1 MALLHPQLEA
11 FLAVIEEGGFER
23 AAGRLCITPS
33 ALSQRI
39 KGLEDRLGAVL
50 VRRSVPAVVT
60 PAGEKLLRRAQSMRL
75 LESETLADFRPGE
88 ETDRVARITILVN
101 NDSLATWLPE
111 ALTDFALHAGSSEK
125 GRQRVALDVRTD
137 DQDHA
142 LESLRNGTAVAV
154 VTSESAPVPGAR
166 ATALGAMRYVAVA
179 SPDFAETF
187 LRGDPNET
195 LRNAPVLCF
204 DRKDS
209 LQERFLAGL
218 GIGPV
223 ERPGVVHYAPSPA
236 AMIELTV
243 RGLGWSMAPDLLA
256 QSLIRTGELVEF
268 VPGRTID
275 VPLFWQCSAIRSA
288 LLMRLGDVIR
298 KTAAKRLRP
307 IVQ

>member
-50 VRRSVPAVVT
+50 VRRSVPAVAT

-137 DQDHA
+137 DQDRA

-187 LRGDPNET
+187 LRGYPNET
-195 LRNAPVLCF
+195 LRNAPVLSF

>member
-1 MALLHPQLEA
+1 
-11 FLAVIEEGGFER
+11 
-23 AAGRLCITPS
+23 
-33 ALSQRI
+33 
-39 KGLEDRLGAVL
+39 
-50 VRRSVPAVVT
+50 
-60 PAGEKLLRRAQSMRL
+60 MRL

-88 ETDRVARITILVN
+88 DTDRVARLTILVN

-125 GRQRVALDVRTD
+125 GGQRVALDVRTD

-166 ATALGAMRYVAVA
+166 ATALGVMRYVAVA

-218 GIGPV
+218 GIGPG

-243 RGLGWSMAPDLLA
+243 RGLGWCMAPDSLA
-256 QSLIRTGELVEF
+256 HSLIRTGELVEF
-268 VPGRTID
+268 VPRRKID

-307 IVQ
+307 IGQ

>member
-50 VRRSVPAVVT
+50 VRRSVPAVAT
-60 PAGEKLLRRAQSMRL
+60 PAGEKLLRRALSMRL

-101 NDSLATWLPE
+101 NDSLATRLPE

-142 LESLRNGTAVAV
+142 LESLRNRTAVAV

-166 ATALGAMRYVAVA
+166 ATALGAMRCRCVARLCRNL
-179 SPDFAETF
+179 SPRRSE
-187 LRGDPNET
+187 
-195 LRNAPVLCF
+195 RNA
-204 DRKDS
+204 S
-209 LQERFLAGL
+209 ERSCPQFRPQRLAAGTLSGGL
-218 GIGPV
+218 GHRAG
-223 ERPGVVHYAPSPA
+223 
-236 AMIELTV
+236 
-243 RGLGWSMAPDLLA
+243 
-256 QSLIRTGELVEF
+256 
-268 VPGRTID
+268 
-275 VPLFWQCSAIRSA
+275 
-288 LLMRLGDVIR
+288 
-298 KTAAKRLRP
+298 
-307 IVQ
+307 

>member
-1 MALLHPQLEA
+1 M
-11 FLAVIEEGGFER
+11 
-23 AAGRLCITPS
+23 
-33 ALSQRI
+33 
-39 KGLEDRLGAVL
+39 L
-50 VRRSVPAVVT
+50 VRRSVPAVAT

>member
-50 VRRSVPAVVT
+50 VRRSVPAVAT

-236 AMIELTV
+236 AMIDLAA
-243 RGLGWSMAPDLLA
+243 RGLGWCMAPESLA
-256 QSLIRTGELVEF
+256 QPWIDRGQVVALAPEHA
-268 VPGRTID
+268 ID
-275 VPLFWQCSAIRSA
+275 VPLYWQSSAIRSA

>member
-137 DQDHA
+137 DHDHA

-195 LRNAPVLCF
+195 LRNAPVLSF

-236 AMIELTV
+236 AMIELTA

-298 KTAAKRLRP
+298 KTASKRLRP

>member
-50 VRRSVPAVVT
+50 VRRSVPAVAT

-209 LQERFLAGL
+209 LQER
-218 GIGPV
+218 V

>member
-50 VRRSVPAVVT
+50 VRRSVPAVAT
-60 PAGEKLLRRAQSMRL
+60 SAGEKLLRRAQSMRL

-125 GRQRVALDVRTD
+125 GRQWVALDVRTD

-195 LRNAPVLCF
+195 LRNAPVLSF

-243 RGLGWSMAPDLLA
+243 RGLGWSMAPDLLLNPSSEPGSSSNSCPGARSTFRFSGSLRPSVRRFSRSSA
-256 QSLIRTGELVEF
+256 QSYGKR
-268 VPGRTID
+268 PRRDCGR
-275 VPLFWQCSAIRSA
+275 
-288 LLMRLGDVIR
+288 
-298 KTAAKRLRP
+298 
-307 IVQ
+307 

>member
-50 VRRSVPAVVT
+50 VRRSVPAVAT

-154 VTSESAPVPGAR
+154 VTSEVHPVAGAR
-166 ATALGAMRYVAVA
+166 ATLLGAMRYVAVA
-179 SPDFAETF
+179 SPAFAASLRSVGFETS
-187 LRGDPNET
+187 LRS
-195 LRNAPVLCF
+195 APVIF
-204 DRKDS
+204 YDRKDA
-209 LQERFLAGL
+209 LQERFLASF
-218 GIGPV
+218 
-223 ERPGVVHYAPSPA
+223 GVGSEAFTSLVHYVPSPS
-236 AMIELTV
+236 AMIDLAT
-243 RGLGWSMAPDLLA
+243 RGLGWCMAPESLA
-256 QSLIRTGELVEF
+256 KPWIERGEIVMIE
-268 VPGRTID
+268 PDRTID
-275 VPLFWQCSAIRSA
+275 VPLFWQSSAIRSA
-288 LLMRLGDVIR
+288 LLTKLGAVIR

-307 IVQ
+307 LTK

>member
-50 VRRSVPAVVT
+50 VRRSVPAVAT

-142 LESLRNGTAVAV
+142 LESLRNGAAVAV

-187 LRGDPNET
+187 LRGDPSET
-195 LRNAPVLCF
+195 LRNAPVLSF

>member
-1 MALLHPQLEA
+1 
-11 FLAVIEEGGFER
+11 
-23 AAGRLCITPS
+23 
-33 ALSQRI
+33 
-39 KGLEDRLGAVL
+39 
-50 VRRSVPAVVT
+50 
-60 PAGEKLLRRAQSMRL
+60 
-75 LESETLADFRPGE
+75 
-88 ETDRVARITILVN
+88 
-101 NDSLATWLPE
+101 
-111 ALTDFALHAGSSEK
+111 
-125 GRQRVALDVRTD
+125 
-137 DQDHA
+137 
-142 LESLRNGTAVAV
+142 
-154 VTSESAPVPGAR
+154 
-166 ATALGAMRYVAVA
+166 MRYVAVA

-209 LQERFLAGL
+209 LQERFLAGF

-298 KTAAKRLRP
+298 KTAAKRLRQ
-307 IVQ
+307 IGQ